1 MRIAAVLGWRF
12 FVRASHRAAANFAEA
27 LATDARLAE
36 LSREVTFSVPEE
48 SVVTLVLPESSPACG
63 ISVGA
68 LNVRAKTGAVIVEV
82 ARGGARLRN
91 IGADFTFAVGDVLT
105 VIADGRQRA
114 ELKSLLGVVSE

>member
-1 MRIAAVLGWRF
+1 LAAALGWRF
-12 FVRASHRAAANFAEA
+12 FVRAGHRAAANFREA

-48 SVVTLVLPESSPACG
+48 SVVSLVLPESSPACG
-63 ISVGA
+63 LSVGA
-68 LNVRAKTGAVIVEV
+68 LNIRAKTGAVVVEV
-82 ARGGARLRN
+82 VRGGDCRRN
-91 IGADFTFAVGDVLT
+91 IGADFTLAGGDVLT